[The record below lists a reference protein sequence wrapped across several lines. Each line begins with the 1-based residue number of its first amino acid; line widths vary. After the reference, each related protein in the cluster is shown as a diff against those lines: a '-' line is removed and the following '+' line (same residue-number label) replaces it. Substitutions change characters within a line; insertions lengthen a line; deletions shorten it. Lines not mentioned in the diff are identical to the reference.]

1 MTIDE
6 IFIALGLKSD
16 GVKKGMKEAESAV
29 SQGVSSITSKL
40 SALGAAFTAAM
51 SLGVAFNKYVEQAD
65 AMGKLADAIGEN
77 IEKIDAWGEA
87 TARAGGS
94 SEAFQASLQSLTGQL
109 ARVAVNGTSRTGT
122 LLENA
127 GIDAG
132 GIGRQRKAFDV
143 LMDLARKAK
152 DMSKEEFFG
161 LGRSLG
167 LDQGTI
173 MFLQQGE
180 VVVKDQLHLMKE
192 LGVYTKDDAIITA
205 QYNDAMANLG
215 KAFRSFAGIAFRMVL
230 PSVKKII
237 DMFTQAVVFLRKH
250 ETFVQ
255 AFFISIATAIT
266 TMLIPAFVKLT
277 AAMLANP
284 LTWIIAMFAGLALVI
299 EDLVVWAKDGESAL
313 ADLWTEIFESP
324 EEARKTWAK
333 LKDTFENVFGAVKEN
348 LPEISTFGE
357 ALVTIIK
364 LSFEPLMMLIRLF
377 RLIRDTLEEISP
389 AVREAI
395 APLAPAFK
403 EAFNIIKEAWEDL
416 KQSFSSGIDSI
427 KSWFSSLGDVIK
439 NAFGSALD
447 WAKEKWNNTIGSLKM
462 PSFGGEET
470 KAHADGGIFNS
481 PHMGI
486 VAEDGAEAIIPLS
499 AGKKNRALDLLGKI
513 AGNFVDIS
521 AAQAL
526 PMGGAST
533 VNNTTDTRVNV
544 GTVNINAADG
554 TDAANQFMTGIET
567 RAARW
572 TAAANVAY

>member
-87 TARAGGS
+87 TSRAGGS

-132 GIGRQRKAFDV
+132 EIGRQRKAFDV

-299 EDLVVWAKDGESAL
+299 EDLVIWAQDGESAL
-313 ADLWTEIFESP
+313 ADLWTEIFDSP

-357 ALVTIIK
+357 ALVTVIK
-364 LSFEPLMMLIRLF
+364 LSFEPLLMLIRLF
-377 RLIRDTLEEISP
+377 RLIRDTLKEISP
-389 AVREAI
+389 AIQEAI

-403 EAFNIIKEAWEDL
+403 SAFNIIKETWEDL
-416 KQSFSSGIDSI
+416 KNSFMSGIETI
-427 KSWFSSLGDVIK
+427 KSAFSSLID
-439 NAFGSALD
+439 
-447 WAKEKWNNTIGSLKM
+447 TITNFKF
-462 PSFGGEET
+462 PSFGGGDET
-470 KAHADGGIFNS
+470 KTHANGGIFNT
-481 PHMGI
+481 PHMGL
-486 VAEDGAEAIIPLS
+486 VAEAGAEAIIPLS
-499 AGKKNRALDLLGKI
+499 ASKRGRALDLLSRI

-521 AAQAL
+521 AANAL

-533 VNNTTDTRVNV
+533 VNNTTDTRVTV
-544 GTVNINAADG
+544 GTVNISAADG
-554 TDAANQFMTGIET
+554 TDAAAQFMGGIEQ
-567 RAARW
+567 RAQMW